1 MKVSIVIPCYNESAT
16 IGEVLQAIRA
26 APLDEIEIVVVDD
39 GSIDSSRALLQ
50 GELAPL
56 INRLVLHAAN
66 QGKGAAMR
74 SGFAVATGEIILVQ
88 DADLEYQPREFPKLI
103 APIANGEADAVFG
116 SRFIGGQPHRAAY
129 FWHMA
134 GNKLITLVSNICTNL
149 SLTDIETGAKAFRA
163 SSLSGITI
171 EEDRFGFEPEITA
184 KLARAGCR
192 IYEVGISYHGRTYAE
207 GKKVTWRD
215 GLRAIYA
222 IVKYSFRPQ

>member
-1 MKVSIVIPCYNESAT
+1 MKISVVIPCFNESAT
-16 IGEVLQAIRA
+16 LGEVVRGVRA
-26 APLDEIEIVVVDD
+26 APLEDLEIIVVDD
-39 GSIDSSRALLQ
+39 ASTDNSRALIE

-56 INRLVLHAAN
+56 INRTVWHKKN

-74 SGFAVATGEIILVQ
+74 SGFAVATGEIIVVQ
-88 DADLEYQPREFPKLI
+88 DADLEYRPAEFPKII
-103 APIANGEADAVFG
+103 APIVRGEADAVFG

-134 GNKLITLVSNICTNL
+134 GNKLITLVSNVCTNL

-163 SSLSGITI
+163 SALRGITI
-171 EEDRFGFEPEITA
+171 KEDRFGFEPEITA

-215 GLRAIYA
+215 GLRAIYV
-222 IVKYSFRPQ
+222 ILKYSFGPR